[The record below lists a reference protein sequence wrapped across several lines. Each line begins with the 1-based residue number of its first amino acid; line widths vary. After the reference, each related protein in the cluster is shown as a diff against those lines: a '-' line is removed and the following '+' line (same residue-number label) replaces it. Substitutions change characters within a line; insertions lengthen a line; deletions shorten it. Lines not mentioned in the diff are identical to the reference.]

1 MTASDKRIH
10 HCEMNL
16 NSSWNLL
23 ICLVYTPAQDKEFHE
38 FISNCVSSFGFQV
51 LQEMGTLLPLKDV
64 ATVGE
69 EWYHFSLSYNTVS
82 FIHINQQ

>member
-10 HCEMNL
+10 HREMNL
-16 NSSWNLL
+16 
-23 ICLVYTPAQDKEFHE
+23 

-51 LQEMGTLLPLKDV
+51 LQEMGTLLPLKGV

-69 EWYHFSLSYNTVS
+69 EWYHFSLSYNMVS